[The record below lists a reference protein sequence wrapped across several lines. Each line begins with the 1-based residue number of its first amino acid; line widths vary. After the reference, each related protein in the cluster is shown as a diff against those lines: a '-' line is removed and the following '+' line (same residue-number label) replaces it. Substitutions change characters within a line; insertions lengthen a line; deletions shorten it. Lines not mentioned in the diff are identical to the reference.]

1 MLTRR
6 DALGSLLA
14 ASATPMFG
22 ASAFAQDAY
31 PSQTIKSICS
41 FTAGSG
47 ADIVIR
53 YYSTKLQE
61 ICGKPVIVENKVGA
75 AGNIGTEFVARS
87 KPDGYTI
94 YICPA
99 TNVLASAPYFF
110 KQLNFDPVEDF
121 EHVTTLHK
129 APLLLVVAADSP
141 YTSAPDLAAQ
151 LKPKGNAVGY
161 GAISNSAMVCCELFK
176 AQFGLETAEVRFRD
190 FPSALR
196 EMSTGAVAYTYLDAP
211 QALGHMSAGRI
222 RALATTSSERTQALP
237 ASIPTA
243 AEAGIAT
250 TDIMFWWSVQVA
262 KGTPRPIVDKLGAWF
277 HAILALDETK
287 RYLAQSGSVAFPGNA
302 DATRALLKKEVAAW
316 ARYTKIAKVEPQ

>member
-1 MLTRR
+1 MFTRR

-14 ASATPMFG
+14 ASATPMLG
-22 ASAFAQDAY
+22 AGARAEDAY
-31 PSQTIKSICS
+31 PSQAIKSVCS

-53 YYSTKLQE
+53 FYSTKLQE
-61 ICGKPVIVENKVGA
+61 LCGRPVIVENKVGA
-75 AGNIGTEFVARS
+75 AGNIGTEYVARS

-110 KQLNFDPVEDF
+110 KKLNFDPVEDF
-121 EHVTTLHK
+121 EHVTTLSK

-141 YTSAPDLAAQ
+141 YKSAADLAAQ
-151 LKPKGNAVGY
+151 LKPQGDKIGY

-176 AQFGLETAEVRFRD
+176 AQYGLQTAEVRFRD

-211 QALGHMSAGRI
+211 QSQAHLAAGRI
-222 RALATTSSERTQALP
+222 RALATTSSERISALP
-237 ASIPTA
+237 ADIPTS
-243 AEAGIAT
+243 AEAGVLT

-262 KGTPRPIVDKLGAWF
+262 KGTPKPIVDKLGAWF
-277 HAILALDETK
+277 NTIIAMDDTKKFLAN
-287 RYLAQSGSVAFPGNA
+287 AGSVPFPGNSEMLKS
-302 DATRALLKKEVAAW
+302 LLQKEVAAW
-316 ARYTKIAKVEPQ
+316 ANYTRIAKVEAQ

>member
-6 DALGSLLA
+6 EALGWLLA
-14 ASATPMFG
+14 ASATPTFG
-22 ASAFAQDAY
+22 RSSLAQSAY
-31 PSQTIKSICS
+31 PSQAIHSICS
-41 FTAGSG
+41 FTPGSG
-47 ADIVIR
+47 ADVVIR
-53 YYSTKLQE
+53 FYSTKLQE
-61 ICGKPVIVENKVGA
+61 ICGQPVVVENKVGA
-75 AGNIGTEFVARS
+75 AGNIGTEYVARS

-110 KQLNFDPVEDF
+110 KKLNFDPVEDF

-141 YTSAPDLAAQ
+141 YKSAADLAAQ
-151 LKPKGNAVGY
+151 LKPQGDKVGY

-176 AQFGLETAEVRFRD
+176 AQFGLQTAEVRFRD

-196 EMSTGAVAYTYLDAP
+196 EMGTGAVAYTYLDAP
-211 QALGHMSAGRI
+211 QAQGHLSAGRI
-222 RALATTSSERTQALP
+222 RALATTSAERTSALP

-262 KGTPRPIVDKLGAWF
+262 KGTPRPIVDKLAGWF
-277 HAILALDETK
+277 GKILEMDDTK
-287 RYLAQSGSVAFPGNA
+287 RYLALGGSVPFPGNA
-302 DATRALLKKEVAAW
+302 DSTKALLRKEVAAW
-316 ARYTKIAKVEPQ
+316 AKYTRIAKVEPQ